1 MIDVGGQAILQDILR
16 RESRSLL
23 QYVSEAFPWTTPAER
38 ATLAS
43 LQELIE
49 EERREAAALGQF
61 LVRQRIDLPQL
72 GSYPLSFTTTNYVSL
87 DHLLPMLVEHEQ
99 RALEELQADLPK
111 LAGSDAQPVVRR
123 ILETK
128 RRHLQTLQSM
138 AATPAVA
145 VAH

>member
-1 MIDVGGQAILQDILR
+1 VIDVGGQAILQDILR